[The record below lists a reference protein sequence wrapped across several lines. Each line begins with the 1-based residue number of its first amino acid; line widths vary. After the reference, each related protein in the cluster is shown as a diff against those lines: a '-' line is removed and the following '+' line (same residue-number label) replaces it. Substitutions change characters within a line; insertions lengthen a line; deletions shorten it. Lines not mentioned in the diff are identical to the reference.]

1 MLDRRCWFMCP
12 SIAWNRQEG
21 ILSIIICK
29 FFKLLMQVKV
39 SFCLVGHTHEDIDAI
54 IGTVVSHLRGKNLE
68 TFEDLKRESIESI
81 VRQKA
86 LMHGVDMLVGV
97 PDYGKHFE
105 GANGEEVVGL
115 QSAHEFRISSN
126 STCDGVQLH
135 YKELVSD
142 VGWLPRP
149 VPVSD
154 TFSSSWATAFESS
167 KKNQGKPV
175 IYT

>member
-1 MLDRRCWFMCP
+1 
-12 SIAWNRQEG
+12 
-21 ILSIIICK
+21 
-29 FFKLLMQVKV
+29 MQVKV

-149 VPVSD
+149 VPVSNN
-154 TFSSSWATAFESS
+154 FKSSWDEEFECS

-175 IYT
+175 WLI